1 MSAANQGAEGTL
13 NVAAVRSRLREAV
26 LRSELPPA
34 SEYSQDEVRTFL
46 EAGRTP
52 FREALRMVQ
61 AEGLIEVL
69 TNGRLKI
76 PDLSMEDFIQI
87 QISRIAL
94 ESAAVRLAVP
104 ELGPDEFAH
113 LEGYM
118 AQMSHYVSSDHFDR
132 VERPHVEFH
141 RGLVTGAGSELLVRI
156 NDLTARSGRYR
167 WAFSSVVRDHWQE
180 RTVEHRAILDAA
192 EAGDPEAVA
201 ARLTLHYVESGRR
214 LAGALGETD
223 DLPSAQRFRERILVS
238 LAPSVRAAVLKLG

>member
-1 MSAANQGAEGTL
+1 MATANQAADATL
-13 NVAAVRSRLREAV
+13 SVAGVRARLREAV
-26 LRSELPPA
+26 LRSELAPA
-34 SEYSQDEVRTFL
+34 TEHSQDEVRTFL

-76 PDLSMEDFIQI
+76 PDLSMDDFIQI

-104 ELGPDEFAH
+104 GLGPDEFAH

-141 RGLVTGAGSELLVRI
+141 RGLVAAAGSELLVRI
-156 NDLTARSGRYR
+156 NDLTARAGRYR
-167 WAFSSVVRDHWQE
+167 WAFSSVVQAHWEE
-180 RTVEHRAILDAA
+180 RTAEHRAVLDAA
-192 EAGDPEAVA
+192 KAGDPEAVA

-214 LAGALGETD
+214 LAEALGETD
-223 DLPSAQRFRERILVS
+223 GLPSAERFRERILRS
-238 LAPSVRAAVLKLG
+238 LAPSVRTAVLKLD